1 MQTAANLALLLVLIP
16 TRTWYPPSMPPTV
29 RVEGQGQM
37 VLLLNEFTGRPIETT
52 RPVTASAGMEV
63 NLLEHFPALAS
74 PGTYILRAAPADG
87 KGPGFLGTPLIVSV
101 RRDRRLNAP
110 PGAMVT
116 KVQPLQYV
124 RLDTDRGPLDLALF
138 YDSAPHTVDN
148 FLLLCREGFY
158 DGLAFHRIIPGFVIQ
173 AGDPTNTGTGG
184 PGYRLEAEF
193 NDHKHEPGVVS
204 MARSVDP
211 AEASGVM
218 PRAEYADSAGSQFF
232 ICLER
237 LERLDR
243 RYTAFAKVTRGM
255 EVVNAIAACAPATQ
269 PADGPRKTPIIRKAQ
284 VRPVTIDDN
293 PYAALAPLP
302 AKE

>member
-1 MQTAANLALLLVLIP
+1 
-16 TRTWYPPSMPPTV
+16 
-29 RVEGQGQM
+29 
-37 VLLLNEFTGRPIETT
+37 
-52 RPVTASAGMEV
+52 MEV
-63 NLLEHFPALAS
+63 KQQERFPALAT
-74 PGTYILRAAPADG
+74 PGTYILRAVQADG
-87 KGPGFLGTPLIVSV
+87 KGPLFLGTPLIISV
-101 RRDRRLNAP
+101 RQDRRLNAP
-110 PGAMVT
+110 PGAMVS
-116 KVQPLQYV
+116 KVQPAQYV
-124 RLDTDRGPLDLALF
+124 AIETDRGRIDLALF

-148 FLLLCREGFY
+148 FLTLCREGFY
-158 DGLAFHRIIPGFVIQ
+158 DGLAFHRIVKGFVIQ

-204 MARSVDP
+204 MARGVDP
-211 AEASGVM
+211 AEGSGAM

-255 EVVNAIAACAPATQ
+255 DVVKEIAASAPATQ
-269 PADGPRKTPIIRKAQ
+269 PSDGPRKMPVIRKAE

-293 PYAALAPLP
+293 PYAELAPLP
-302 AKE
+302 VKE